1 MQNPMPQRPYIGFV
15 EAIQICLNKYADFK
29 GRASRAEF
37 WWFILFMFIVGCF
50 QGILNRFGVFG
61 QIISGLVSLAF
72 IVPKL
77 AVCWRRMHD
86 IGKGGGWWFICFI
99 PVVGWILWIVWC
111 CQPSEQYPNRF
122 GDVPA

>member
-1 MQNPMPQRPYIGFV
+1 MQSPMPQRPYIGFG

-29 GRASRAEF
+29 GRASRAEYR
-37 WWFILFMFIVGCF
+37 WFILFIFIVGCF
-50 QGILNRFGVFG
+50 QGILNRFGMVG
-61 QIISGLVSLAF
+61 QIISGLISLAF
-72 IVPKL
+72 IVPQL

-111 CQPSEQYPNRF
+111 GPPSEQ
-122 GDVPA
+122 